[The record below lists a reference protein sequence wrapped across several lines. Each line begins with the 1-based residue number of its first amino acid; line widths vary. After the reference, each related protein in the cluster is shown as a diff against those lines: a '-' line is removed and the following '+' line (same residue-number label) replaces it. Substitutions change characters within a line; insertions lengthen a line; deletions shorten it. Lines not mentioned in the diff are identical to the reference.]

1 MTQTPT
7 RTPPRAPGP
16 RPAGDR
22 SPRKPTARQPA
33 ARQPAARQPQ
43 RPQPAAPARR
53 PAPRTVAPGPRRR
66 PPRAPARRARAG
78 SADRRAAVLT
88 VLLLAL
94 LVVFSGR
101 LLQVQALDSRE
112 LAAVALEGRTSTV
125 PLPATRGDITAADG
139 SVLAASV
146 ERRDVVVDQT
156 LVEDPAAAAAAITAL
171 VDGADPA
178 AVEAAL
184 TGDRRWA
191 VVLKK
196 VTPAQ
201 WRAVDALELPGVY
214 DEQASLRTYPAGS
227 VAGNLIGWVGPDGEA
242 RAGLEMT
249 QDDVLTGTAGSE
261 TFERGAKGQR
271 IPMGEASR
279 VEPVPGHDVR
289 LTIDRDLQWYAQQA
303 IDAQVEAMDAEWGAA
318 TVIHVPTGQLLA
330 LAESGT
336 VDPNDPGASA
346 VDERGNRSLQ
356 TVVEP
361 GSTAKVITAA
371 AALEE
376 GLVTPTT
383 ELRIPDRYTTPTGQT
398 IRDSSPHPEQK
409 LTFAGVLATS
419 SNTGTVMVGERLS
432 RQQRYD
438 YLRAFGIGEES
449 ALGFPGES
457 AGILRPVEDWDGRT
471 QYNVLFGQGFAATML
486 QSAQVFATIAN
497 GGVRMPTHAIAGTTA
512 PDGTYT
518 PADVGEGVRV
528 VSETTADQVLGMLEG
543 AVGEGGTG
551 GNAAVPGFRVAGKTG
566 TAQAAGENGYAD
578 RQYTSSFIGMAPA
591 EDPELVVS
599 VVVQRPQEAYYGGTV
614 AAPVFSDVMSY
625 ALEQRGVAPTGTRP
639 ELVPLTWE

>member
-1 MTQTPT
+1 
-7 RTPPRAPGP
+7 A
-16 RPAGDR
+16 
-22 SPRKPTARQPA
+22 
-33 ARQPAARQPQ
+33 
-43 RPQPAAPARR
+43 
-53 PAPRTVAPGPRRR
+53 
-66 PPRAPARRARAG
+66 
-78 SADRRAAVLT
+78 SADRRGAVLT
-88 VLLLAL
+88 AVVLAL

-101 LLQVQALDSRE
+101 LLQLQAVDSRE
-112 LAAVALEGRTSTV
+112 LAAVALAGRTTTV
-125 PLPATRGDITAADG
+125 PLPASRGDITAADG

-156 LVEDPAAAAAAITAL
+156 LVEDPAATAAAIVPL
-171 VDGADPA
+171 VEGADPA
-178 AVEAAL
+178 AVQEAL

-191 VVLKK
+191 VVVKG
-196 VTPAQ
+196 VTPAE
-201 WRAVDALELPGVY
+201 WRAVDALDLTGVY
-214 DEQASLRTYPAGS
+214 AEQASLRTYPSGN
-227 VAGNLIGWVGPDGEA
+227 VAGNLIGWVGRDGEA
-242 RAGLEMT
+242 RAGLEIT
-249 QDDVLTGTAGSE
+249 QDEVLTGTPGSE
-261 TFERGAKGQR
+261 TFEQGAKGQR

-279 VEPVPGHDVR
+279 VAPVPGHDVH
-289 LTIDRDLQWYAQQA
+289 LTIDRDLQWYAQRA
-303 IDAQVEAMDAEWGAA
+303 IAAQVEVMRAEWGAV
-318 TVIHVPTGQLLA
+318 TVTDPRTGELLA

-346 VDERGNRSLQ
+346 VEERGNRSLQ
-356 TVVEP
+356 QVIEP
-361 GSTAKVITAA
+361 GSTAKVVTAA

-383 ELRIPDRYTTPTGQT
+383 AFRIPDRYTAPNGQT
-398 IRDSSPHPEQK
+398 FRDSSPHPEQK
-409 LTFAGVLATS
+409 LTFAGVLASS

-438 YLRAFGIGEES
+438 YLRAFGLGEES

-457 AGILRPVEDWDGRT
+457 AGILQGPDDWDGRK
-471 QYNVLFGQGFAATML
+471 QYTVLFGQGFAATML

-512 PDGTYT
+512 PDGTFT
-518 PADVGEGVRV
+518 PADPGEGVRV
-528 VSETTADQVLGMLEG
+528 VSETTADQVLSMLEG

-625 ALEQRGVAPTGTRP
+625 ALAQRGVAPTGTEP
-639 ELVPLTWE
+639 DLVPLTWE